1 MSRGYG
7 ITQRFILDFVYDPRA
22 TQDGA
27 PRWYPV
33 AHLAAV
39 LSGHEQPE
47 RSAVQSVRR
56 AARKLAEQGMVD
68 VALVPFPQ
76 SYTVWGEWEAER
88 RSTRRTKLLAVRRP
102 LEADEQTA
110 SVVADA
116 RHFTWVAQALRDQ

>member
-7 ITQRFILDFVYDPRA
+7 VTQRFILDFVYDPRA

-56 AARKLAEQGMVD
+56 AVRKLAEQGMVD
-68 VALVPFPQ
+68 VALIPFPQ
-76 SYTVWGEWEAER
+76 SYAVWGMER
-88 RSTRRTKLLAVRRP
+88 CSTRRTKLLSVRRP
-102 LEADEQTA
+102 LEADEQAA

-116 RHFTWVAQALRDQ
+116 RHFTWVKRTLRGQ